1 MHCRSVVRL
10 GESELADELLT
21 SDIPGVADVRFNLTA
36 VIQLWGGERST

>member
-1 MHCRSVVRL
+1 MLANEEESIH
-10 GESELADELLT
+10 ESELADELLT